1 VADTCHSK
9 YPSSSRRRS
18 RRHLHRSL
26 FSHLRAFFLKQPTRI
41 LCLTKA
47 SLESNFD
54 ISLARHHRIFSNLHH
69 VTLHFLL
76 SPDPGQPTRPCLT
89 CICHVPPQPSQIE
102 PSHLNMSSTTICMTD
117 TSVIPFPTLDST
129 YTQTS
134 NTTAGSLPPIPC
146 KSARSGPPLSFSDT
160 SISDSN
166 PPEFS
171 DSVDYALQSRSANV
185 RYDSGSSSSSSTPSD
200 EIRPTIIPRSKR
212 VASQHSTAID
222 SRDVFT
228 PASTPVKPRADGR
241 SSRDLESRKQT
252 PLRDPSDE
260 EDTLRPFP
268 MPRQAPLCKVGKLRL
283 EGSTGKHVRHTSDS
297 NVTPSR
303 AVVVGTSNANQLPQI
318 IRKKS
323 GQPIKSSLK
332 SARRPEL
339 HVVTNGSFAK
349 SEPATPTHTKAVHF
363 DSKLEH
369 VKLFLA
375 EQKPLAVSRDGSPTS
390 DISGDEF
397 PSFIYGDGSRGNKQ
411 IKMLVPNMPS
421 PPRKVENVALQELVL
436 FQDQR
441 TITGSVRVRNI
452 AYQKWLAVRFTLD
465 WWQTTSEV
473 TARYDKSIG
482 DGAFDIFTFAIRLHD
497 IWSRIEEKTIFIA
510 LRYTVAGQEYW
521 DNNSGKDYHIKFVLE
536 PPLEHPSAVDNET
549 SLRDLNLRL
558 EGVAKD
564 RSSPVSIPPYRLGR
578 SFSADYQFSSF
589 AKSSTRHDFAPAYMT
604 QWARNASPPP
614 NGHTRTQT
622 YPSGVPVTAGPTVAP
637 WSNTSKVDGTKQV
650 ASPLRPRPP
659 FPSLGSSREAMDG
672 TPTPPARSETK
683 PAPPDSPSPSRLQD
697 ARERNHRRG
706 CFDKVLEGSPNLRR
720 TPTGSPLKFD
730 VTGNDT
736 AAQSLRTRS
745 FSLTAEKPGPMGNS
759 AQQSVLRPPLS
770 IQTAPVGDGGSEEPT
785 PYEASQS
792 SSTSNSSCTPLFS
805 PGSDCSRSDPSYK
818 QFLDQFV
825 SFLAA
830 VVPFC

>member
-1 VADTCHSK
+1 
-9 YPSSSRRRS
+9 
-18 RRHLHRSL
+18 
-26 FSHLRAFFLKQPTRI
+26 
-41 LCLTKA
+41 
-47 SLESNFD
+47 
-54 ISLARHHRIFSNLHH
+54 
-69 VTLHFLL
+69 
-76 SPDPGQPTRPCLT
+76 
-89 CICHVPPQPSQIE
+89 
-102 PSHLNMSSTTICMTD
+102 MSSTTICMTD

-129 YTQTS
+129 YTQIS
-134 NTTAGSLPPIPC
+134 NTAAGAPPHIPC
-146 KSARSGPPLSFSDT
+146 ARSGPPLSYSDT
-160 SISDSN
+160 TISDSN
-166 PPEFS
+166 PPEPS
-171 DSVDYALQSRSANV
+171 DSVDYALQSRSATYV

-212 VASQHSTAID
+212 IASQHSTAID
-222 SRDVFT
+222 SQDVFT
-228 PASTPVKPRADGR
+228 PVTPSSTPVKSRVDRR
-241 SSRDLESRKQT
+241 SFRDLESRKQT

-268 MPRQAPLCKVGKLRL
+268 VPRQAPFCKVGKLRL

-297 NVTPSR
+297 IVTPSR
-303 AVVVGTSNANQLPQI
+303 APVVGTSNANQPPQT

-411 IKMLVPNMPS
+411 VKMLVPNMPS

-436 FQDQR
+436 SQDQR

-452 AYQKWLAVRFTLD
+452 AYEKWLAVRFTLD

-473 TARYDKSIG
+473 TARYDKSIE
-482 DGAFDIFTFAIRLHD
+482 DCTFDIFTFTIRLHD
-497 IWSRIEEKTIFIA
+497 IWLRIEEKTIFIA

-536 PPLEHPSAVDNET
+536 PPLEHPSAVDET
-549 SLRDLNLRL
+549 SLRDLNLKL
-558 EGVAKD
+558 EGLAKD
-564 RSSPVSIPPYRLGR
+564 RSGPIPIAPYRLGR
-578 SFSADYQFSSF
+578 SFSADHQFSSF
-589 AKSSTRHDFAPAYMT
+589 GKSSTRNDFTPAYKT
-604 QWARNASPPP
+604 QWARNALPPP
-614 NGHTRTQT
+614 NRHTRTQT
-622 YPSGVPVTAGPTVAP
+622 YPSGVPATAGPTVAP
-637 WSNTSKVDGTKQV
+637 WSNTSKADDTKEV
-650 ASPLRPRPP
+650 TSPPRPRPP
-659 FPSLGSSREAMDG
+659 PLPLGSPREAMDG
-672 TPTPPARSETK
+672 TPTPPARFETK
-683 PAPPDSPSPSRLQD
+683 SVSPDSPSPSRLQD
-697 ARERNHRRG
+697 GRERNHRRG
-706 CFDKVLEGSPNLRR
+706 FFDRAMEGSPNLRR

-730 VTGNDT
+730 VTGDDA
-736 AAQSLRTRS
+736 AAQLPRTRRS
-745 FSLTAEKPGPMGNS
+745 YSLSAEKPRPMGNS
-759 AQQSVLRPPLS
+759 TQQSVKPPLS
-770 IQTAPVGDGGSEEPT
+770 IQTAPVGNGGSEEPT

-792 SSTSNSSCTPLFS
+792 SSTSNSTCTPLFS

-818 QFLDQFV
+818 QFLDRFV